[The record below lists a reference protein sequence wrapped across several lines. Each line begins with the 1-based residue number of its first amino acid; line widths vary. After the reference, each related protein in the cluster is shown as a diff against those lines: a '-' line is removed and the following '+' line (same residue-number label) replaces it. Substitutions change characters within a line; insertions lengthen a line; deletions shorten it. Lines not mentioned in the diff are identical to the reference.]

1 MLPGNNSNRQ
11 GMKKMITDLRRSKR
25 FADFLPITVSAVSG
39 TDKNNTVVAGP
50 FSGRIIDISRH
61 GACLLMTQVLLKK
74 YHVYHSTR
82 ENDSN
87 FLHLRINIPPDLVNF
102 TLPAAPVW
110 MSPFVL
116 DDIKVFRMGVEF
128 LMNPDGEQVQQLE
141 KVIQKKQAE
150 REGLW
155 SSMTQPHSQEN
166 EGE

>member
-1 MLPGNNSNRQ
+1 
-11 GMKKMITDLRRSKR
+11 MITDLRRSKR

-39 TDKNNTVVAGP
+39 KDNTVVAAGP

-82 ENDSN
+82 ENDAN

-102 TLPAAPVW
+102 TIPAEPIW
-110 MSPFVL
+110 ISPFVL

-128 LMNPDGEQVQQLE
+128 LMNPDGNQVQQLE

-155 SSMTQPHSQEN
+155 SAMTQPYLPGKE
-166 EGE
+166 EE